1 VLGLADSEV
10 LRDISLNGTLATIT
24 EAQPRRRMAGGGKL
38 AMNIDY
44 VKRVSGERRSLEQI
58 KRERLALPSRN

>member
-1 VLGLADSEV
+1 
-10 LRDISLNGTLATIT
+10 
-24 EAQPRRRMAGGGKL
+24 MAGGGKL

-58 KRERLALPSRN
+58 KREHLALPSRN